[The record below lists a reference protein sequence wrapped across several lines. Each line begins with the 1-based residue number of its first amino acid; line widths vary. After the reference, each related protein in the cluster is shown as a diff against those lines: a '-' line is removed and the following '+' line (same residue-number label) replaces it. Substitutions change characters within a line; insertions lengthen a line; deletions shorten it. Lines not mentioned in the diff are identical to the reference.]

1 MNKKYDIIFKNG
13 TVIDGSGNNSFK
25 ADVAIIGDTITAVGE
40 LKDEQAKKVID
51 ISGLVVSP
59 GFIDVHTH
67 DDNAVLKSPD
77 CLPKIS
83 QGVTTVIVGNCGLS
97 AAPVHLKNDPPDP
110 LNLLGEQGDFIYPN
124 FNTYVNHVNQ
134 VQPAVNV
141 AALVGHTSLRVNHM
155 TDLYRQATA
164 NETEA
169 MRAELKECLA
179 QGAIGLSTGLAYATA
194 KESTTEEVIAL
205 AKEVHGSGGVY
216 VTHLRN
222 EFDKVIDAMD
232 ESFSIGESA
241 DIPVVISHLKCA
253 GPDNW
258 GRSQEMLDFID
269 HSKYKDR
276 IHMDCYPYAA
286 GSSTLDLGQ
295 VDERVKILITW
306 STTHPKQGKKYLSEI
321 AEGWGIS
328 QLEAA
333 KKLQPAGAVY
343 FSICEEDMKR
353 IISHPKTMIGSD
365 GLPHDPHP
373 HPRLWGTF
381 PRVIGRLS
389 RQQKLLDM
397 TEAIHKM
404 SGLSARNFKLHKRG
418 LLREGFHADLVIFDP
433 ETICD
438 KATFDQPATLS
449 SGIKK
454 VFVNGIETFAEGSLT
469 GQQNGRYVGKEK
481 ASIDK
486 VLIGTNL

>member
-1 MNKKYDIIFKNG
+1 MTKLYDILFKNG
-13 TVIDGSGNNSFK
+13 TIIDGSGNPAYL
-25 ADVAIIGDTITAVGE
+25 ADVAIQDETIVEIGQID
-40 LKDEQAKKVID
+40 KSQATDVID
-51 ISGLVVSP
+51 IKGKVISP

-67 DDNAVLKSPD
+67 DDNAVLTMPD

-97 AAPVHLKNDPPDP
+97 AAPVRLNDDPPDP
-110 LNLLGEQGDFIYPN
+110 LNLLGNREN
-124 FNTYVNHVNQ
+124 FNFPDFSTYIKKVNE

-155 TDLYRQATA
+155 SDLYREATTA
-164 NETEA
+164 ETEA
-169 MRAELKECLA
+169 MRKELVKCLE
-179 QGAIGLSTGLAYATA
+179 QGAIGLSTGLAYGTA
-194 KESTTEEVIAL
+194 IESTTAEVIAL
-205 AKEVHGSGGVY
+205 AKEVNRTGGVY

-232 ESFSIGESA
+232 EAFEIAQTA

-258 GRSQEMLDFID
+258 GNSQKLLDFID
-269 HSKYKDR
+269 NSKYKDR

-306 STTHPKQGKKYLSEI
+306 SESHPHHAKKYLSEI
-321 AEGWGIS
+321 ATEWGIS

-333 KKLQPAGAVY
+333 EKLQPAGAVY
-343 FSICEEDMKR
+343 FSISEADMKR

-381 PRVIGRLS
+381 PRVIGNLS
-389 RQQKLLDM
+389 REQELFTLS
-397 TEAIHKM
+397 EAVHKM
-404 SGLSARNFKLHKRG
+404 TGLSARNFKLHNRG
-418 LLREGFHADLVIFDP
+418 LIRQNYQADLVIFDP
-433 ETICD
+433 DKICD
-438 KATFDQPATLS
+438 QATFESPLMLS
-449 SGIKK
+449 SGIDR
-454 VFVNGIETFAEGSLT
+454 VYVNGVETYKNRVLT
-469 GQQNGRYVGKEK
+469 GNRSGRYIGRQKTEVRRR
-481 ASIDK
+481 
-486 VLIGTNL
+486 LIKT